1 MSNPAA
7 GSLSHPDTLLSSY
20 NFHLP
25 EERIAQRPVE
35 PRHAA
40 RLLAV
45 EPEPAPPRHLTV
57 WDLAEELKPG
67 DLLVVNNTRVLKARL
82 AARRRTGGAVELL
95 VLEPRGEGR
104 WLCLARPAKRLH
116 PGEELELELQAG
128 GGFSA
133 QEVGGP
139 ALKATRDL
147 APKATDEPALQ
158 AAAGPAPQGTEGG
171 SARLPGA
178 EPPLVVTVL
187 EVDQASGGRVIQF
200 PPHCVDAAAI
210 EALLDRYGSM
220 PLPPYIHQQDSSDDE
235 RYQTRYADKP
245 GAVAAPTAGLHL
257 SDELL
262 AALKARGVHL
272 VAITLHVGLGTFRP
286 VETEDLSALELHSEW
301 VEVSAEVVE
310 AVASTRAAGGRVIA
324 MGTTSVRALEGAAA
338 ASADGVLQPFQG
350 PVALVIQPGF
360 RFRVVEGLITNFHL
374 PQSSLLLLVSAL
386 IGRPRLL
393 ELYATAI
400 NEGYRFFSYGDAMW
414 IAPAAVLPGAR
425 P

>member
-20 NFHLP
+20 SFHLP

-45 EPEPAPPRHLTV
+45 EPAPAPPRHLTV

-116 PGEELELELQAG
+116 PGEELELELQAT
-128 GGFSA
+128 
-133 QEVGGP
+133 E
-139 ALKATRDL
+139 
-147 APKATDEPALQ
+147 
-158 AAAGPAPQGTEGG
+158 GPAPQGAERGPAPQGAEGAPG
-171 SARLPGA
+171 RLPGA

-262 AALKARGVHL
+262 AALKARGVRL

>member
-1 MSNPAA
+1 
-7 GSLSHPDTLLSSY
+7 
-20 NFHLP
+20 
-25 EERIAQRPVE
+25 
-35 PRHAA
+35 
-40 RLLAV
+40 
-45 EPEPAPPRHLTV
+45 V

-116 PGEELELELQAG
+116 PGEELELELQGADG
-128 GGFSA
+128 S
-133 QEVGGP
+133 
-139 ALKATRDL
+139 ALKATDGQAL
-147 APKATDEPALQ
+147 KAPVSPAVQAT
-158 AAAGPAPQGTEGG
+158 AGPAALGAEGG
-171 SARLPGA
+171 TARQLGA

-262 AALKARGVHL
+262 EALKARGVRL

-286 VETEDLSALELHSEW
+286 VETEDLSGLELHSEW
-301 VEVSAEVVE
+301 VEVSAEVVD

-338 ASADGVLQPFQG
+338 VSADGGLQPFQG

>member
-7 GSLSHPDTLLSSY
+7 SHPAAGSPRHLDTLLSSY
-20 NFHLP
+20 TFDLP

-45 EPEPAPPRHLTV
+45 EPAPESPRHLTV
-57 WDLAEELKPG
+57 WDLAEELQPG

-116 PGEELELELQAG
+116 PGEELELELQLQA
-128 GGFSA
+128 A
-133 QEVGGP
+133 DGP
-139 ALKATRDL
+139 ALGA
-147 APKATDEPALQ
+147 AGEPAAQ
-158 AAAGPAPQGTEGG
+158 AAGEAAV
-171 SARLPGA
+171 
-178 EPPLVVTVL
+178 VVTVL

-210 EALLDRYGSM
+210 EALLNRFGSM

-262 AALKARGVHL
+262 AALKARGVRL

-286 VETEDLSALELHSEW
+286 VETEDLSGLELHSEW
-301 VEVSAEVVE
+301 VEVSAEVVG
-310 AVASTRAAGGRVIA
+310 AVAATRAVGGRVIA
-324 MGTTSVRALEGAAA
+324 MGTTSVRAVEGAAA

-386 IGRPRLL
+386 IGRPQLL

-414 IAPAAVLPGAR
+414 IAPTAVLPGAKA
-425 P
+425 